1 MTNHKNLIDLQVDD
15 ELFGD
20 SKDPFIHNE
29 YVNKHCCIMT
39 SFILTCPL

>member
-1 MTNHKNLIDLQVDD
+1 MSNHKNLIDLQVDD

-29 YVNKHCCIMT
+29 YVNKHGYIMT
-39 SFILTCPL
+39 SLILTSPL